1 MDTLP
6 FNLTDAAIALVI
18 VASGAFAF
26 LRGFVH
32 ELLAITSWIGAGLA
46 TYFVFPVAR
55 PLAREW
61 IASPFLADMACGI
74 VTFLVVLVVLSFA
87 SHLISRRIRNSSLGP
102 LDRSLG
108 LAFGILRGGV
118 LVCIAWMILVWL
130 LPREDHPEWITEARS
145 LPLVERGGAIL
156 ATLLPERMRKA
167 IPEPSKAGADEQSFR
182 RLLKPT
188 TNSDAPEDQPGYKE
202 RERDAMQRLI
212 EATTPDTAQVE
223 GSAE

>member
-1 MDTLP
+1 MDALP
-6 FNLTDAAIALVI
+6 FNLTDGAIALVI
-18 VASGAFAF
+18 VASAAFAF

-32 ELLAITSWIGAGLA
+32 ELLAITSWIGAAVA
-46 TYFVFPVAR
+46 TYFAFPLAR

-61 IASPFLADMACGI
+61 VASPLLADMASGI
-74 VTFLVVLVVLSFA
+74 VIFLVVLVALSFA

-108 LAFGILRGGV
+108 LAFGVLRGGV
-118 LVCIAWMILVWL
+118 LVCIAWMVLVWL

-156 ATLLPERMRKA
+156 ATLLPERMREA
-167 IPEPSKAGADEQSFR
+167 IPAPSKADTDEQSFR
-182 RLLKPT
+182 TLLKPT
-188 TNSDAPEDQPGYKE
+188 TKSDAPKEQPGYKD

-212 EATTPDTAQVE
+212 EATNPGTAQVE